1 MATDPNKIL
10 TKLRTDSYDYAA
22 ALSAIQAEKKTA
34 QSVGDE
40 IFANQL
46 WATESI
52 IQIHQKFVKTFEL
65 LRARQYYEA
74 WCEAEQVELTILFLS
89 RNSPDG
95 FESVKDINA
104 MVRQLQSLYPY
115 RFFASYVMHVK
126 AEKCSICG
134 QNRSIR
140 CFCGHRLGKV
150 YNGELCCNIVT
161 DAELKGI
168 DIVENPVHKFSVLF
182 PSDSE
187 GRHDHYDYT
196 LLEELMKVWRKPF
209 QFWK

>member
-52 IQIHQKFVKTFEL
+52 IQIHQ
-65 LRARQYYEA
+65 
-74 WCEAEQVELTILFLS
+74 
-89 RNSPDG
+89 N
-95 FESVKDINA
+95 NA

-196 LLEELMKVWRKPF
+196 LLEELMKVWSKPF